1 MAVGVIEKIRKVVLF
16 VTINIPAGAN
26 QIIKQLQK
34 AGFKAYVVGGC
45 VRDSLLGK
53 EPHDWDICTNAL
65 PAEVEQCFSDH
76 RIIETG
82 IKHGT
87 VTVLCDDEAYE
98 VTTYRTDGE
107 YTDHRRPDHVE
118 FVSSLQ
124 ADLARRDFT
133 INAMAYNKEKGLVDM
148 FGGLSDL
155 NAGIIRCVGNPD
167 DRFQED
173 ALRILRAIRF
183 ASTYGFAVDEHTS
196 ASIHKNANLLAY
208 VARERIL
215 VEICKTLAGKGSA
228 EMLMAYKDVFSLIIP
243 ELKPCIG
250 FDQNNA
256 YHSFDVYDHIAHAVG
271 SYAGTDNA
279 VNLALLLH
287 DIGKPLCYTEN
298 ETGGHFPEHSK
309 ISCDLAKPVL
319 DSLKVDN
326 QTRHD
331 VLELV
336 LFHDAEIKATP
347 KTVRRWLNRIGET
360 QFYRLLDVRRADIA
374 AHSEKNKQ
382 KHLDECDAVEAVLEE
397 VLKEKQCFTMK
408 DLHINGNDIMD
419 LGLTQGKEVGMILNW
434 LLDEVIE
441 GRLENRH
448 HDLKMAAEHKIYG
461 IE

>member
-1 MAVGVIEKIRKVVLF
+1 MQ
-16 VTINIPAGAN
+16 INIPQGAQKIISVLQQN
-26 QIIKQLQK
+26 QYE
-34 AGFKAYVVGGC
+34 AYVVGGC

-65 PAEVEQCFSDH
+65 PAEVERSFSGY

-87 VTVLCDDEAYE
+87 VTVLCDDGAYE

-118 FVSSLQ
+118 FVSCLQ
-124 ADLARRDFT
+124 ADLSRRDFT
-133 INAMAYNKEKGLVDM
+133 INAMAYNEESGLVDM
-148 FGGLSDL
+148 FGGFSDL
-155 NAGIIRCVGNPD
+155 NAGIIRCVGSPD
-167 DRFQED
+167 KRFQED

-183 ASTYGFAVDEHTS
+183 ASAYGFAVDEYTS
-196 ASIHKNANLLAY
+196 ASIHKNANLLPY
-208 VARERIL
+208 VARERIF
-215 VEICKTLAGKGSA
+215 VEICKTLAGQGSA

-243 ELKPCIG
+243 ELKPCVG
-250 FDQNNA
+250 FDQNNP

-271 SYAGTDNA
+271 AYTGTDNT

-287 DIGKPLCYTEN
+287 DIGKPLCYIEN
-298 ETGGHFPEHSK
+298 ETGGHFPEHNKVSR
-309 ISCDLAKPVL
+309 DLAKSVL

-336 LFHDAEIKATP
+336 IFHDAEIKATQ
-347 KTVRRWLNRIGET
+347 KSLRRWLNRIGET
-360 QFYRLLDVRRADIA
+360 QLRRLFVVRRADIA

-382 KHLDECDAVEAVLEE
+382 KHLNECDAVEAVLEE
-397 VLKEKQCFTMK
+397 VLEGEQCFALK

-419 LGLTQGKEVGMILNW
+419 LGLTQGREVGAILNW
-434 LLDEVIE
+434 LLYEVIE